1 MAIEIYICGG
11 SRCRKHSAE
20 IKDLHRALKRS
31 ASVKRVKC
39 QKICKG
45 PVVGLRVSGE
55 LQWFRKCK
63 SQSDVVDL
71 VDLVQGGRP
80 SKKLREKRVD
90 KRAKKLR

>member
-1 MAIEIYICGG
+1 M
-11 SRCRKHSAE
+11 
-20 IKDLHRALKRS
+20 
-31 ASVKRVKC
+31 
-39 QKICKG
+39 
-45 PVVGLRVSGE
+45 VGLRVEGE
-55 LQWFRKCK
+55 LQWFRKCR